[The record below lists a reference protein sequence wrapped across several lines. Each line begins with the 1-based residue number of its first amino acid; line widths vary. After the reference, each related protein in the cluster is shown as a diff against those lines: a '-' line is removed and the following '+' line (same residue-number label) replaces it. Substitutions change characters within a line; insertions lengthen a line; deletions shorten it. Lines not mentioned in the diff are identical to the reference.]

1 MKYKKILIAAILL
14 LAILTVGAV
23 SASEDADVLAQDS
36 DAMLSQNATV
46 NEEITIDDELSSFDN
61 DFEGNF
67 MINEDPLDTNNG
79 GDTFATLNLQT
90 ATKGKVVITGQDS
103 DIIYQKGLN
112 AGNFYQSADGFSY
125 DLLVGD
131 VDLSDV
137 NGK

>member
-46 NEEITIDDELSSFDN
+46 NEEITIDDELSSFDD
-61 DFEGNF
+61 DFEGDIT
-67 MINEDPLDTNNG
+67 INQNYLDTNNG